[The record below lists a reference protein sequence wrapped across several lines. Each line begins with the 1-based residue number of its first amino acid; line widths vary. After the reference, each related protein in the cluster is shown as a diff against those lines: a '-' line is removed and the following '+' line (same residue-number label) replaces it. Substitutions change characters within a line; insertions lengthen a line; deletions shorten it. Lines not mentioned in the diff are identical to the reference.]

1 MCVTSSET
9 TSKHVYEQET
19 ECSILHT
26 PAAAPGRAF
35 GSTTPEQD
43 LSQETPGIDA
53 ELKKIFHDGEFKKIV
68 REFYS

>member
-1 MCVTSSET
+1 MTSSET
-9 TSKHVYEQET
+9 TSKHAYEQET

-43 LSQETPGIDA
+43 QSHMRGIDD
-53 ELKKIFHDGEFKKIV
+53 ELKQILKEENFKKIL